1 MLDSLRSLFWS
12 TGRASRQAAWSL
24 DRNWDRTEGERLLK
38 ARDYAAAEKFLVRA
52 AGDAEIQGY
61 STTKRIQIRL
71 LLAEAQRKQFEANHL
86 IPDHGKL
93 DAAEQTV
100 RSAIE
105 LAANTGDG
113 NGYVQCLD
121 ALADIFSSQGNF
133 AAVEKVSQDA
143 LQVESTLPHP
153 EPMRMAR
160 RVHKLGIA
168 RHKAGRLADAIPTF
182 EKAVALHEASFGE
195 DHRETGNQ
203 LLALGVVHR
212 AQGNHTEAEHYLRR
226 ALKIHE
232 RTCGMQS
239 KEAIEDLHHL
249 AGALEDAGN
258 LEAAASQYERAL
270 AFKHRS
276 IGGDLNDLAQLQ
288 FGMAGLYIKWQNYSR
303 ARELLMEAVSSFR
316 RKGGVQLAVGYE
328 TLAFVEEYSGRYTDA
343 VKELERAGTVW
354 DSLRPE
360 HLPELIRNL
369 EHRAELLDMLRKKG
383 EAGWMRERIARLQA
397 PIDFEQPVTAA

>member
-1 MLDSLRSLFWS
+1 M
-12 TGRASRQAAWSL
+12 
-24 DRNWDRTEGERLLK
+24 
-38 ARDYAAAEKFLVRA
+38 
-52 AGDAEIQGY
+52 
-61 STTKRIQIRL
+61 
-71 LLAEAQRKQFEANHL
+71 
-86 IPDHGKL
+86 
-93 DAAEQTV
+93 
-100 RSAIE
+100 RSAIA

-133 AAVEKVSQDA
+133 AAVEKVTQDA
-143 LQVESTLPHP
+143 LQVEAGLPHP

-160 RVHKLGIA
+160 RVHRLGIA
-168 RHKAGRLADAIPTF
+168 RHQAGRLADAIPTF
-182 EKAVALHEASFGE
+182 EKAVALHEASFGP

-203 LLALGVVHR
+203 MLALGVVHR

-258 LEAAASQYERAL
+258 LEAAAGQYERAL
-270 AFKHRS
+270 SFKHRS

-303 ARELLMEAVSSFR
+303 SRELLMEAVSSFR

-343 VKELERAGTVW
+343 VKELERAGAVW

-369 EHRAELLDMLRKKG
+369 EHRAELLEMLRKKG